1 MCAAMHTRTPW
12 QKQWVNDVH
21 HLLLCTCNGRR
32 LTRSPRKDALTP
44 DPESSSM
51 SDLLRQLAS
60 ALQASSLHDGMIWLL
75 TNIPGFP
82 PIVQTIHIV
91 AIAAIMGSI
100 VLVSLRVL
108 GLAFPRQQIGEMAR
122 RLMPWTWW
130 ALPVLLI
137 SGLVFVMARPRRYFV
152 NPVFGIKFALLVPAI
167 ACALLLHRLAVRE
180 STAVNGFG
188 RPVLIKA
195 VAGLS
200 LLLWLGVA
208 MAGRWIAYADYL
220 FPPE

>member
-1 MCAAMHTRTPW
+1 
-12 QKQWVNDVH
+12 
-21 HLLLCTCNGRR
+21 
-32 LTRSPRKDALTP
+32 
-44 DPESSSM
+44 M

-60 ALQASSLHDGMIWLL
+60 ALQASSLHDATIYLL

-82 PIVQTIHIV
+82 PIVQTIHIA
-91 AIAAIMGSI
+91 AIAAVMGSI
-100 VLVSLRVL
+100 VVVSLRVL
-108 GLAFPRQQIGEMAR
+108 GLAFPRQQVGEMVR

-137 SGLVFVMARPRRYFV
+137 SGLVFVLARPRRYFV

-167 ACALLLHRLAVRE
+167 ACALLLQRLATRE
-180 STAVNGFG
+180 SAP
-188 RPVLIKA
+188 PVMIRA
-195 VAGLS
+195 IAGLS

-208 MAGRWIAYADYL
+208 MAGRWIAYTDYL